1 MSSSAAVADHLPPPN
16 PSGNGEPQ
24 SVQPSLDRVRSPA
37 PPSSPPLTDKDSK
50 APATRNGNH
59 GPDAHAEQDES
70 EAETVVLSGP
80 EHDETKR
87 PKKVIKHER
96 NDDDKEMHDIPSAK
110 SVSDSARDAASRK
123 SPHAFPPPNGV
134 PESKR
139 NGTDGRERAQSHDN
153 GRTSRKASSA
163 FSSDHDHSQKSAS
176 LARNHSHSPP
186 AGNDARAR
194 SSSAADTRKRKLR
207 ENQNE
212 TEPPRQRHKTEAL
225 GKNARNP
232 ASPIAAGIKVHRRS
246 ASTQSIVQGAQ
257 NRRRR
262 ENTRQEKDWV
272 SDDSEES
279 NNSSPHPQSNV
290 PNLSRPRR
298 GATRSMTSPVRT
310 MPPAKKK
317 DAFGATRLLRCCE
330 KGDFNAVKN
339 AYEASPD
346 ELDAPDYA
354 GVTPLQKASLNGH
367 DDIVEFLLDK
377 GCATDG
383 HDWLDHDTP
392 LIDATQNGH
401 VEVVKLL
408 LWKARV
414 DPTYENK
421 HFKTALA
428 LLDPTI
434 DEADEIKAELEK
446 AVAEWKKEKSEDES
460 EKGTPKSVEES
471 VGPTLLPNEYNAE
484 VLRIKSEQGDKRAVD
499 ELLASGIMPNVA
511 CGVAAARGG
520 HDEILSFLL
529 ATGLSADHRD
539 PAKHNET
546 PMLVAIKKGH
556 LNVIRL
562 LLAQDDFDPTRRNR
576 DGLTYWE
583 FAEEFQGPNWK
594 PVRDL
599 LKEKYDERA
608 RTKPKRVRSPEMRR
622 TDQRSPR
629 RRAMD
634 HENSRRAH
642 ERETRGRTSE
652 KNANKYSTVDNHTKP
667 KKRLISR
674 RELNR
679 QSRESS
685 SPDASDDDDEDEV
698 RGPTRNV
705 RRKTGH
711 TSKTIRS
718 SPHPSSPEQERSEIF
733 PTPTKPMK
741 AEPKAE
747 PEPEPEPIKED
758 TPEHVRE
765 ERRLEAERIA
775 AEKARK
781 EEEERREAERCAE
794 EERLR
799 QEAEKARLAAE
810 EAERARLQAERERQ
824 ERLKKLPRAL
834 RRACEKG
841 ADRPLRFN
849 FATKEGGIEYNFLPV
864 HVARHSDIDPACP
877 EARRDELW
885 MMSFQVVGIL
895 GLPELDIR
903 QEFAGWEHKPVSAK
917 QLHGFLE
924 TYDISQLAEDPL
936 FERQNWQG
944 YNPEKQS
951 NIIQEEKAKFL
962 QLDPLFW
969 VRYEDFVEATKL
981 PKFQH
986 LEKLEM
992 RTAKAKVCSTT
1003 TPPPTPR
1010 SWTEALFGIKPG
1022 PDWERRSKSRSVSVS
1037 LS

>member
-1 MSSSAAVADHLPPPN
+1 MSSSAAVADHLPPPH

-24 SVQPSLDRVRSPA
+24 LVQPSLDRVRSPA

-50 APATRNGNH
+50 GPHARNGNH

-96 NDDDKEMHDIPSAK
+96 NDDDEEMRDIPSAK
-110 SVSDSARDAASRK
+110 SLPDAADK
-123 SPHAFPPPNGV
+123 SPRSLLPPNGV
-134 PESKR
+134 PESRR
-139 NGTDGRERAQSHDN
+139 NGTHGHEREQSHDH
-153 GRTSRKASSA
+153 GHASRKASSA
-163 FSSDHDHSQKSAS
+163 FSSDQDQSHKSVS
-176 LARNHSHSPP
+176 SARNHSHSPSL
-186 AGNDARAR
+186 GNDPRAR
-194 SSSAADTRKRKLR
+194 SSSAADNRKRKLR
-207 ENQNE
+207 ENH
-212 TEPPRQRHKTEAL
+212 TDLEPPRQRHKTEAL

-232 ASPIAAGIKVHRRS
+232 ASPIAAGLKVHKRS
-246 ASTQSIVQGAQ
+246 ASTQSLVHGAQ

-262 ENTRQEKDWV
+262 ETPRQEKDWI
-272 SDDSEES
+272 SDNSEEC
-279 NNSSPHPQSNV
+279 NDSSPHPQSNV
-290 PNLSRPRR
+290 PHLSRPRR
-298 GATRSMTSPVRT
+298 GATRSMTSPARA

-330 KGDFNAVKN
+330 KGDFKAVKN

-367 DDIVEFLLDK
+367 DDIVEFLLDQ

-401 VEVVKLL
+401 IEVIKLL

-428 LLDPTI
+428 LLDSTI

-446 AVAEWKKEKSEDES
+446 AMMEWKKEKSEDES
-460 EKGTPKSVEES
+460 ERGTPRSVEES
-471 VGPTLLPNEYNAE
+471 VGPTLLPNEYNTE

-562 LLAQDDFDPTRRNR
+562 LLAQDDFDPTRKNR

-583 FAEEFQGPNWK
+583 FAEEFEGPNWK

-599 LKEKYDERA
+599 LKEKYDERMKI
-608 RTKPKRVRSPEMRR
+608 KPKRLRSPEMRR

-629 RRAMD
+629 RKVTD
-634 HENSRRAH
+634 HDHPKRTH

-652 KNANKYSTVDNHTKP
+652 KNATKHSSIDNHAKP

-685 SPDASDDDDEDEV
+685 SPELSDEDEEEEV

-711 TSKTIRS
+711 TSKRIRS
-718 SPHPSSPEQERSEIF
+718 SPQPSSPEQERSEPR
-733 PTPTKPMK
+733 PTTSKPMK
-741 AEPKAE
+741 AEPRAEREAE
-747 PEPEPEPIKED
+747 PEAIKED
-758 TPEHVRE
+758 TPDHVKE

-781 EEEERREAERCAE
+781 EEEQREQKRREEAEKV
-794 EERLR
+794 R

-810 EAERARLQAERERQ
+810 EAERARLQARQ
-824 ERLKKLPRAL
+824 ERLDKLPRAL

-849 FATKEGGIEYNFLPV
+849 YATKEGGIEYNFLPV
-864 HVARHSDIDPACP
+864 HVAKHSDIDAACP
-877 EARRDELW
+877 EGRRDELW

-895 GLPELDIR
+895 GLAELDIR
-903 QEFAGWEHKPVSAK
+903 EEFPGWEHKFVSGK
-917 QLHGFLE
+917 QLRGFLE

-936 FERQNWQG
+936 FERQNWPG

-951 NIIQEEKAKFL
+951 AMIQVEKSKFL

-969 VRYEDFVEATKL
+969 VRYDDFVAAAKS

-986 LEKLEM
+986 LEKLEL
-992 RTAKAKVCSTT
+992 RTAKAKVTSTT

-1022 PDWERRSKSRSVSVS
+1022 PDFERRSKSRSVSVS